1 MKRIWLQQF
10 RIAKGLSQKEV
21 AIAINR
27 TEVYYGFIENG
38 KRNPS
43 VELAQLIAEFLGF
56 DWRLFYP
63 KKTFKNR
70 VIKKA

>member
-10 RIAKGLSQKEV
+10 RVSKELSQKEV
-21 AIAINR
+21 ALAINI
-27 TEVYYGFIENG
+27 TEAYYSFIENG

-43 VELAQLIAEFLGF
+43 VELAQSIAEFLGF